1 METQKKYDKHSPIGV
16 FDSGLGGL
24 TAVKEIIEQLP
35 HEDIVF
41 FGDTARVPYGN
52 RSRETIIEY
61 SRQDMRFLLAHDVKI
76 VCIACNT
83 VDSMARLTLE
93 QEFDIPIIGAVSP
106 AARKAL
112 QLTKNK
118 KIGLIGTFAT
128 VSSGAYRKLINKLA
142 PDCTVYSQACPL
154 LVPLIESGRFHK
166 GDAVVETVLRDYL
179 LPLQAQ
185 GIDTII
191 LGCTHYPLLYAIVK
205 DILPGVEIV
214 CSGSASTE
222 YLREKLAALD
232 LLNDSETEGKRRF
245 YVSDAPEEF
254 ATHGSVFLGMSVREH
269 CEKADPDIYQ

>member
-1 METQKKYDKHSPIGV
+1 MDKTNQFDKHSPIGV

-61 SRQDMRFLLAHDVKI
+61 SRQDMRFLLSHNVKI

-83 VDSMARLTLE
+83 VDSMARMTLE
-93 QEFDIPIIGAVSP
+93 KEFDIPIIGAVGP
-106 AARKAL
+106 AAKQAVR
-112 QLTKNK
+112 LTKNK
-118 KIGLIGTFAT
+118 KIGVIGTAAT
-128 VSSGAYRKLINKLA
+128 VSSGAYRKVITQLS
-142 PDCTVYSQACPL
+142 PECTVYSQACPL

-166 GDAVVETVLRDYL
+166 GDTVVETVLRDYL

-214 CSGSASTE
+214 CSGSASTAS
-222 YLREKLAALD
+222 LREKLASRD
-232 LLNDSETEGKRRF
+232 LLNDSKTEGRRRF
-245 YVSDAPEEF
+245 FVSDAPEEF
-254 ATHGSVFLGMSVREH
+254 AANGSVFLGMSVREH
-269 CEKADPDIYQ
+269 CEKADLDTFQ